1 MSLNILE
8 IKKLIIISLFA
19 DDELFDKFVLKGGTA
34 LMIQGFNQRQSMD
47 IDLSLAS
54 EFKDSELKQ
63 IENILFKNLK
73 ETFNRKNH
81 DVIDLCLKKSPTNI
95 SGEKK
100 KFWGGYRLEF
110 KILQNEDVKKYNEK
124 EISLDKLRQLALI
137 VEGSTKK
144 TFKVDISKF
153 EYCDR
158 KEEIEIDHFPIYIY
172 TPLMIVYEKL
182 RAICQ
187 QQDEYKELVQV
198 KTTPRAR
205 DFYDI
210 HSILDSVL
218 HGEIIKE
225 DILKKENL
233 ETLKHIFDMKK
244 VPLSLLENI
253 KQYREFHRDDFQS
266 VEDTVNDRKNLES
279 YDFYF
284 NYVLKITNEILD
296 SLISLDMMD
305 NTVSTS

>member
-1 MSLNILE
+1 MSLNLLE

-54 EFKDSELKQ
+54 EFRDSELKQ
-63 IENILFKNLK
+63 IENIIYKNLK
-73 ETFNRKNH
+73 ETFNRENH
-81 DVIDLCLKKSPTNI
+81 DVIDLSLKKSPTII
-95 SGEKK
+95 SGDKK

-110 KILQNEDVKKYNEK
+110 KILTNQDVEKYDKK
-124 EISLDKLRQLALI
+124 EIDFDKLRQLALI

-153 EYCDR
+153 EYCDI
-158 KEEIEIDHFPIYIY
+158 KQEIEIDHFPIYIY

-210 HSILDSVL
+210 HSILDSNL
-218 HGEIIKE
+218 HDETIKK
-225 DILKKENL
+225 DMLKMENL

-244 VPLSLLENI
+244 VPLSLLDNI
-253 KQYREFHRDDFQS
+253 RHYREFHRDDFQS
-266 VEDTVNDRKNLES
+266 VEDTVNDRQSLES

-284 NYVLKITNEILD
+284 NYILKITDEILD
-296 SLISLDMMD
+296 CLINLDMMD
-305 NTVSTS
+305 SIIATS